1 MWAPKPAKL
10 AGSWGVG
17 GVEGWVGRLE
27 AAAEDSAFKHSTLI
41 SQRRFRR
48 DCFGL
53 SPSSGNRP
61 HDGESTFGENEASN
75 YYQSASVTQ

>member
-41 SQRRFRR
+41 SERRVRFRAPR
-48 DCFGL
+48 LFWLSDEFRIQASRMRIYFG
-53 SPSSGNRP
+53 RK
-61 HDGESTFGENEASN
+61 
-75 YYQSASVTQ
+75 